1 MTRFKTILNVD
12 ANDHDELLEQVLHK
26 MEQSQLLKTES
37 ERLNNDLIK
46 QKTEQTN
53 LHHELQQLEQQFDD
67 LKDELNKTKQE
78 LLTNKTKY
86 ETQLDQ
92 LNQSIEQIHKE
103 KHSIEIQFKEL
114 QTQFINQTN
123 QYDYLQTK
131 FHESS
136 IENNEQISKYEKDS
150 AQQQTLID
158 NLHRESNDLQDELK
172 SKTNE
177 ILSLQTNL
185 NKLQQILQT
194 KIDEIEQ
201 LSQQKLT
208 LTEDNNQKEKFLF
221 EQKQLT
227 EAHSAL
233 EEKFNNVLTDKAALE
248 NQLDTIRVK
257 MQTTESNINKR
268 KEDNLVKLEQAEK
281 RIKELQVSF
290 INIGRLNPKVY
301 LKKFIL
307 DLSPLTVQ
315 AEPKIL
321 HDFTAR
327 LKKSL
332 EFRTGMKI
340 MQAIQR
346 HFVSKLKDIHL

>member
-1 MTRFKTILNVD
+1 
-12 ANDHDELLEQVLHK
+12 
-26 MEQSQLLKTES
+26 
-37 ERLNNDLIK
+37 
-46 QKTEQTN
+46 
-53 LHHELQQLEQQFDD
+53 
-67 LKDELNKTKQE
+67 
-78 LLTNKTKY
+78 
-86 ETQLDQ
+86 
-92 LNQSIEQIHKE
+92 
-103 KHSIEIQFKEL
+103 
-114 QTQFINQTN
+114 
-123 QYDYLQTK
+123 
-131 FHESS
+131 
-136 IENNEQISKYEKDS
+136 
-150 AQQQTLID
+150 
-158 NLHRESNDLQDELK
+158 
-172 SKTNE
+172 
-177 ILSLQTNL
+177 
-185 NKLQQILQT
+185 
-194 KIDEIEQ
+194 
-201 LSQQKLT
+201 
-208 LTEDNNQKEKFLF
+208 
-221 EQKQLT
+221 
-227 EAHSAL
+227 
-233 EEKFNNVLTDKAALE
+233 
-248 NQLDTIRVK
+248 